1 MEKLY
6 IRSEDLLKDS
16 FQLAWNVYESG
27 FKPNYIVGVWRGGA
41 PIGIAVQEFLSV
53 LGVKSDHVAIRT
65 SYYSGIDAKK
75 DTVQVY
81 GLNYVIRKLES
92 EDRLL
97 IVDDVHDTG
106 NSISQII
113 TDLKKACKKNTP
125 EIRVATPFFKPEKNL
140 TDNVPDYYL
149 HETNKWLVFPHE
161 LEGLSIEEIEINK
174 PELKDLISNI
184 KNYFARKE
192 NSQFFFLNLLAF
204 IFINVFFYRIAEHG
218 TDRSAQILI
227 FLFFIYILSLRGS
240 YKYFYNIN

>member
-27 FKPNYIVGVWRGGA
+27 YKPNYIVGVWRGGA

-53 LGVKSDHVAIRT
+53 LGIKSDHVAIRT
-65 SYYSGIDAKK
+65 SYYTGINAKK
-75 DTVQVY
+75 DSVQVY

-125 EIRVATPFFKPEKNL
+125 EIRIATPYYKPNKNESEHK
-140 TDNVPDYYL
+140 PDYYL
-149 HETNKWLVFPHE
+149 HETDQWLVFPHE
-161 LEGLSIEEIEINK
+161 LDGLSFEEIQKNK
-174 PELKDLISNI
+174 PELKDLIDKI
-184 KNYFARKE
+184 KAY
-192 NSQFFFLNLLAF
+192 L
-204 IFINVFFYRIAEHG
+204 
-218 TDRSAQILI
+218 
-227 FLFFIYILSLRGS
+227 
-240 YKYFYNIN
+240 